1 MDKME
6 EIGDTIRAYQLSANK
21 YFKEYKGKNIEEL
34 KDDNIRWRE
43 GAKVIN
49 TMTIGEKADYAD
61 YVISKICE
69 NESDKIVYGAYLSIK
84 QIDSNTPVNVA
95 AIGNVAKLSLEL
107 YRRDFKKES
116 EELEN
121 MMYKLKIND
130 NVSHWEFIGKSI
142 IFTIC
147 GYIGYKVGKLLF

>member
-6 EIGDTIRAYQLSANK
+6 EIGGTIRAYQLSANK

-121 MMYKLKIND
+121 MMYKLKINWRELGQS
-130 NVSHWEFIGKSI
+130 NNHCH
-142 IFTIC
+142 T
-147 GYIGYKVGKLLF
+147 